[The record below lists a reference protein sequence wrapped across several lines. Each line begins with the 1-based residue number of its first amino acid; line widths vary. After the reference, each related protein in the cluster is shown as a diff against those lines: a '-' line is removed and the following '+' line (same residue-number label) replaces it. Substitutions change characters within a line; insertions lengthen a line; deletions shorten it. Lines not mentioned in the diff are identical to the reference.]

1 MIKQHRNIL
10 RLLKK
15 INGPISTPAKL
26 TAQFLNYTFE
36 IFFRSFILL
45 FFQFPI
51 FLILNDPE

>member
-36 IFFRSFILL
+36 FFLEVSYHYFFSFP
-45 FFQFPI
+45 FFSF
-51 FLILNDPE
+51 